1 MDRKATNRRNLVMA
15 ALSSQPETVT
25 TEPILAIRRREQ
37 TEQRHQQI
45 IEALVDGKETYSE
58 IGRRLGV
65 SRRVV
70 SKVYNKVKAPK
81 PLESE
86 RDPGVLAA
94 EGRLEEVERHAKQMR
109 LLALSELYEAKAR
122 ECLREA
128 KALDD

>member
-1 MDRKATNRRNLVMA
+1 MA
-15 ALSSQPETVT
+15 ALSSPLETVT
-25 TEPILAIRRREQ
+25 AEPILTVRRREQ

-45 IEALVDGKETYSE
+45 TEALVEGKETYSE

-86 RDPGVLAA
+86 RDPDVLAA
-94 EGRLEEVERHAKQMR
+94 ERRLEEVERHAKQMR